1 MNRRPGG
8 AQNIPTPIASRA
20 GAPAP
25 WINRDTS
32 RLYRFDVV
40 CERLAQSVAPLD
52 IDATS
57 APTWF
62 EGARL
67 SAVLIPL
74 VETHDGP
81 SVVLTRRA
89 QHLRN
94 HRGEVSF
101 PGGRVEPNESIV
113 DAALREAEEEIQL
126 SRHIVQPYGTLAPLA
141 TVASNS
147 FIAPVV
153 GTLSHLPELVP
164 DQGEVARIFTVPLH
178 DLVRADTYRSEV
190 WRVDRRHEGEEI
202 DIHFFELDDETI
214 WGATARMLHNVLDII
229 TRDEQ

>member
-8 AQNIPTPIASRA
+8 AQKIPQPIASRP
-20 GAPAP
+20 GVNAP
-25 WINRDTS
+25 WFERDLS
-32 RLYRFDVV
+32 RLHQFDVV
-40 CERLAQSVAPLD
+40 YERLARSVAPLG
-52 IDATS
+52 IDPTS

-67 SAVLIPL
+67 SAVLVPL
-74 VETHDGP
+74 VETYEGP
-81 SVVLTRRA
+81 SLVLTRRA

-126 SRHIVQPYGTLAPLA
+126 PRHIVQPFGTLEPLA

-153 GTLSHLPELVP
+153 GTISHLPELVANE
-164 DQGEVARIFTVPLH
+164 GEVARIFTVPLH
-178 DLVRADTYRSEV
+178 DLVREDTYRSEI

-214 WGATARMLHNVLDII
+214 WGATARMLHLMLDII
-229 TRDEQ
+229 TRDE